1 MKVAL
6 YARVAAQRQG
16 DEGATLQ
23 IEALRA
29 HASRQGFKV
38 IETYVCCDAGYSGAS
53 LDRPGLNRLRHGAQ
67 TKAFDTV
74 LIMSPDRLSRDSGDL
89 LRTIEEFE
97 RCAVP
102 IVFVE
107 KGLDVALPHHGVAA
121 ILGRAKQNDPSDSK
135 GHHEG

>member
-16 DEGATLQ
+16 DKGATLQ

-29 HASRQGFKV
+29 HASKQGV
-38 IETYVCCDAGYSGAS
+38 EVVETYVCCDAGYSGAS
-53 LDRPGLNRLRHGAQ
+53 LDRPGLNRLRYGVE
-67 TKAFDTV
+67 TKAFDAV
-74 LIMSPDRLSRDSGDL
+74 LTMAPDRLSRDWGGL
-89 LRTIEEFE
+89 IRTIEEFE

-107 KGLDVALPHHGVAA
+107 EGFKAPLPHGVAGNP
-121 ILGRAKQNDPSDSK
+121 GRARQNDLPDSK
-135 GHHEG
+135 DRHEG